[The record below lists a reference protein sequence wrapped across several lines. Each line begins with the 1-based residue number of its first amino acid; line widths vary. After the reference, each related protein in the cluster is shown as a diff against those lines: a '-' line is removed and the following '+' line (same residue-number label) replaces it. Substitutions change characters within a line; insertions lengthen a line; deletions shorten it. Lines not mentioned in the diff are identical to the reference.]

1 MSPGQAEPRY
11 DGIAQNRP
19 EQTEAERA
27 EEYRK
32 WKEGESGV
40 HVREKAVDK
49 VLLYETA
56 GIPLL
61 FQKWKLKA
69 WLSLFTVIGSMIPF
83 VLSYP
88 IWVIH
93 FTPLRVLEGLL
104 RLRIGGEATTPSIQF
119 DTWSWGGSELRV
131 EPTIWG
137 EWWGLGPIE
146 VTGVAGYFPSVAG
159 FLLLFGYT
167 YLALSIFIPKYRPL
181 PHIFLI
187 IIWIYVMVFSHMVG
201 IPDTWV

>member
-1 MSPGQAEPRY
+1 M
-11 DGIAQNRP
+11 
-19 EQTEAERA
+19 T
-27 EEYRK
+27 
-32 WKEGESGV
+32 
-40 HVREKAVDK
+40 
-49 VLLYETA
+49 
-56 GIPLL
+56 
-61 FQKWKLKA
+61 
-69 WLSLFTVIGSMIPF
+69 PF

-159 FLLLFGYT
+159 FYYYLVILILHLVFLFQNTGRFPTYFSLSFGY
-167 YLALSIFIPKYRPL
+167 
-181 PHIFLI
+181 
-187 IIWIYVMVFSHMVG
+187 M
-201 IPDTWV
+201 